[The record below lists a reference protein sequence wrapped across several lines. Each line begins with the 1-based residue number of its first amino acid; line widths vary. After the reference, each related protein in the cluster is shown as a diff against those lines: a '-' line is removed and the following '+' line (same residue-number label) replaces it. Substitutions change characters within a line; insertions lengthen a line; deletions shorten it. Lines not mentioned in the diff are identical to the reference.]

1 MRLCAALTHII
12 AEKQVTQMTREGQR
26 LTEGNK
32 LAGEREFVE
41 VVKEEASEEKQY
53 LPQIYHTVPVL
64 PLSLYEHLH
73 WY

>member
-1 MRLCAALTHII
+1 
-12 AEKQVTQMTREGQR
+12 MTREGQR

-53 LPQIYHTVPVL
+53 LPQIYHTVLVL